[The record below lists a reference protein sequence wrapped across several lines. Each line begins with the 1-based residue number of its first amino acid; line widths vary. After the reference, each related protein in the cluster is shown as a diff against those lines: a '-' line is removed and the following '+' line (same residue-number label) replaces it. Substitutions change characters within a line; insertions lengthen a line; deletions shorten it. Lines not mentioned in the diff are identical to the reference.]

1 MKKSLILSILLI
13 AIGIGTVNAQ
23 ELPDRRETM
32 RAIVKVNDYFMKK
45 WPDAGLATFV
55 GNKMRPSSLW
65 TRAVY
70 YEGLMALYTINPQ
83 DRYFKYMYVGQA
95 SASGDYR
102 ETGSD
107 RLIAKLRDKAAKC
120 GANAIIITEHQV
132 IADDSGQIST
142 SPKFSGGPE
151 RVDTGN
157 SWNAISEDSD
167 LNFANSKRHTPVT
180 TSGSVNNFTRIIRA
194 EFIRY

>member
-83 DRYFKYMYVGQA
+83 DRYFKYMYEWGEAHKWTPRGGNTTRDADNYCCSQTYIDMYRITRDWRMIQNAKVNADMIVNTPQNGDWWWIDAIQMGMPA
-95 SASGDYR
+95 ITSAKMAIPF
-102 ETGSD
+102 T
-107 RLIAKLRDKAAKC
+107 LLR
-120 GANAIIITEHQV
+120 
-132 IADDSGQIST
+132 
-142 SPKFSGGPE
+142 
-151 RVDTGN
+151 
-157 SWNAISEDSD
+157 
-167 LNFANSKRHTPVT
+167 KRAT
-180 TSGSVNNFTRIIRA
+180 FCA
-194 EFIRY
+194 Y